1 MSEKRGT
8 IESQTKT
15 TRRLDEVF
23 KQSAEKEMADGE
35 KRLTSQ
41 KRDGKRPAP
50 EQSPVQPSEQKLSKK
65 ALARWEG
72 EGGAVLPKQKGR
84 KK

>member
-15 TRRLDEVF
+15 TRRLDEGF
-23 KQSAEKEMADGE
+23 KQSAEREMADGE
-35 KRLTSQ
+35 
-41 KRDGKRPAP
+41 RPSP
-50 EQSPVQPSEQKLSKK
+50 EQSPARPSERKLSKK

-72 EGGAVLPKQKGR
+72 EGGAALSKKKGG

>member
-1 MSEKRGT
+1 VSEKRGT

-15 TRRLDEVF
+15 TRRLDEGF
-23 KQSAEKEMADGE
+23 KQSAERKMADGE
-35 KRLTSQ
+35 
-41 KRDGKRPAP
+41 RPSP
-50 EQSPVQPSEQKLSKK
+50 EQSPARPSERKLSKK

-72 EGGAVLPKQKGR
+72 EGGAALSKKKGG

>member
-15 TRRLDEVF
+15 TRRLDEGF
-23 KQSAEKEMADGE
+23 KQSAEREMTDDD

-41 KRDGKRPAP
+41 KRAGKRPSP
-50 EQSPVQPSEQKLSKK
+50 EQSPARPSERKLSKK

-72 EGGAVLPKQKGR
+72 EGGAALSKKKGG